1 MKERITR
8 ILTLTSWAFSTLA
21 LVGVMLVGDASAE
34 GFAIV
39 VNKSNNTDNVSFQ
52 DLVRYFRVEKQFWP
66 NRNKIV
72 VILREAGSEEQEVL
86 LEKIYKI
93 TEWEL
98 RRMWIRKIYN
108 GDITSPPM
116 PAFSPSA
123 MIKTI
128 MKKEGGIGIVKI
140 EDVTEDV
147 KVLKIDGKLPS
158 DEGYTLV
165 K

>member
-8 ILTLTSWAFSTLA
+8 ILTLTSWSFCTLA
-21 LVGVMLVGDASAE
+21 LVGIMLVGKASAD

-52 DLVRYFRVEKQFWP
+52 DLVRYFKAEKQFWP
-66 NRNKIV
+66 NRKKVV

-86 LEKIYKI
+86 LEKIYRA

-98 RRMWIRKIYN
+98 RRMWVRKIYK

-128 MKKEGGIGIVKI
+128 MKKKGGIGIVKI

-147 KVLKIDGKLPS
+147 KVLKIDGNLPL
-158 DEGYTLV
+158 DEEYPLD